1 MDDAESAFELDHA
14 YDELDIP
21 LRNDFVRILLLNY
34 PNHIW
39 MCLGR
44 AVCVSHG
51 AQDLDIVRMV
61 AYGNGFTES
70 VLRNILFGCL
80 LGNLQESIELGKA
93 LGREIHCGR
102 A

>member
-1 MDDAESAFELDHA
+1 MLSPHSISIMRMTNAISVFRMTLFASFCLTT
-14 YDELDIP
+14 
-21 LRNDFVRILLLNY
+21 RITSG
-34 PNHIW
+34 
-39 MCLGR
+39 CASV

-61 AYGNGFTES
+61 AYGNSFIES

-93 LGREIHCGR
+93 LGRDIHCGR